1 MIKMRL
7 HTRVILSILVGIVA
21 LWLIAPT
28 FIVIPVSFNP
38 QDSFQLPSGEYSLR
52 WYDNFFSNRSWMRAL
67 TNSLVVGLL
76 VSALAT
82 LLGTIAA
89 IAVSNMKSKGA
100 QVVRSMILTPII
112 IPSIILAA
120 GLYGFYLS
128 AGLVGTLPGFVFA
141 HTVLAIPMV
150 FISVTASLS
159 GFDKSLELASASLG
173 ANRFNTYRKIT
184 IPLISPGVIAG
195 ALLAFMTSFDEV
207 IVATFIQSPVLQ
219 TLPVKLFYSVTRDT
233 DPTIA
238 AVATLIFG
246 ITTIAFV
253 LFTFVIQPILNRRK
267 VSTKE

>member
-7 HTRVILSILVGIVA
+7 HTRIVLSILVGIVA

-28 FIVIPVSFNP
+28 LIVIPVSFSP
-38 QDSFQLPSGEYSLR
+38 QDSFMLPKGELSLR
-52 WYDNFFSNRSWMRAL
+52 WYENFFTNRSWTRAL
-67 TNSLVVGLL
+67 TNSAVVGLL
-76 VSALAT
+76 VSVLAT
-82 LLGTIAA
+82 VLGTMTA
-89 IAVSNMKSKGA
+89 IAVNNMKSKGA
-100 QVVRSMILTPII
+100 QVIRAMVLTPII
-112 IPSIILAA
+112 VPSIILAA

-128 AGLVGTLPGFVFA
+128 AGLVGTLQGFVFA

-159 GFDKSLELASASLG
+159 GFDKTLELASASLG
-173 ANRFNTYRKIT
+173 ANKFTTYRKVT
-184 IPLISPGVIAG
+184 IPLIAPGVIAG

-207 IVATFIQSPVLQ
+207 IVATFIQSPALQ

-238 AVATLIFG
+238 AVATLIFVV
-246 ITTIAFV
+246 TTGAFV

-267 VSTKE
+267 LSVKE